1 MCQYKSAIVLPLG
14 DLVHSD
20 ATDRHEDLILLA
32 GLTDTTRQPHF
43 VRIEYTGSDLTDIDT
58 YALKV
63 DQDWLP
69 AWWDAAMVEDVTR
82 RMRARCVASIVREHR
97 AILCGGVWAVG
108 GAAVVDRVVSARIVS
123 VRGSATIRGV
133 WGSATITDVGGSAT
147 IRDVWDSATITHVG
161 GSATVMNVGDSAT
174 IRGVWGSATITDVG
188 GSATIRVVW
197 DSATITHVGGSATIR
212 DVWDSA
218 TITDVG
224 GSATIRDDHRVAAQR
239 REGGAK

>member
-123 VRGSATIRGV
+123 VRGSATI
-133 WGSATITDVGGSAT
+133 TN
-147 IRDVWDSATITHVG
+147 VWDSATITDVR
-161 GSATVMNVGDSAT
+161 DSAT
-174 IRGVWGSATITDVG
+174 ITNVR
-188 GSATIRVVW
+188 
-197 DSATITHVGGSATIR
+197 DSATITHVGGSATITNVGDSATIR
-212 DVWDSA
+212 DVRGSATITNVGDSATIRDVRDSA
-218 TITDVG
+218 TITNVWGSATITHVG
-224 GSATIRDDHRVAAQR
+224 GSATIRDDHRVAAQK